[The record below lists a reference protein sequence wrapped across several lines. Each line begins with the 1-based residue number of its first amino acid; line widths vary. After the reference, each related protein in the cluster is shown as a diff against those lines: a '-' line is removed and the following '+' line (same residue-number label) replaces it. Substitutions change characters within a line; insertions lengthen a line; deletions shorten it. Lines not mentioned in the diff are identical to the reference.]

1 MTRIIYFG
9 ILGLLIICI
18 IFSILQIKYFDK
30 YIYLYKCT
38 TNILLFYLFVKII
51 TGIIMLINIQKAYI
65 EDWSNINNTCSNF
78 KPLTLSWLI
87 LNYIMVGL
95 LTFHI
100 IYCFI
105 STLLG
110 SDKDL

>member
-1 MTRIIYFG
+1 MISIIYLG

-18 IFSILQIKYFDK
+18 IFSILQIKFFEK
-30 YIYLYKCT
+30 YLYLYKCT
-38 TNILLFYLFVKII
+38 ANILLIYLFAKII
-51 TGIIMLINIQKAYI
+51 TGIIMIINIQKAYVG
-65 EDWSNINNTCSNF
+65 DWGNNTCSNF
-78 KPLTLSWLI
+78 QVLTFSWLI

-105 STLLG
+105 STLMS

>member
-1 MTRIIYFG
+1 MTRIIYSV

-18 IFSILQIKYFDK
+18 IFSILQIKFMEK
-30 YIYLYKCT
+30 HIWIYKHT
-38 TNILLFYLFVKII
+38 TNILLFYVFAKII
-51 TGIIMLINIQKAYI
+51 TGLIMLINIQKAYI
-65 EDWSNINNTCSNF
+65 KDWNNETCTNL
-78 KPLTLSWLI
+78 KPLTLFWLI

-105 STLLG
+105 STLMG